1 MCDRASPW
9 LTAAEADWSRRPTP
23 LARRKR
29 DHGHGLRIDRTGDK
43 VMRAFPHDGPEA
55 TLMMPMAAADRTPA
69 MPLTAYALKRLDS
82 RRLR

>member
-1 MCDRASPW
+1 
-9 LTAAEADWSRRPTP
+9 
-23 LARRKR
+23 
-29 DHGHGLRIDRTGDK
+29 
-43 VMRAFPHDGPEA
+43 MRAFPHDGLEA

>member
-1 MCDRASPW
+1 
-9 LTAAEADWSRRPTP
+9 
-23 LARRKR
+23 
-29 DHGHGLRIDRTGDK
+29 
-43 VMRAFPHDGPEA
+43 MRAFPHDGPEA